1 MFDRRKNRSQRVDLT
16 LTIEASEAEDP
27 RELLM
32 SLSSESFEYHLT
44 PRGWVEG
51 SQKLDFGAV
60 RHRETPQDRVLT
72 LIRFE
77 KIACFS
83 CEMEVT
89 EKEVW
94 RSDDPGMIKTL
105 TRKFGSAPSFFLQE
119 A

>member
-1 MFDRRKNRSQRVDLT
+1 
-16 LTIEASEAEDP
+16 
-27 RELLM
+27 M

-51 SQKLDFGAV
+51 SEKLDFGV
-60 RHRETPQDRVLT
+60 ETPRETPQDRVLT

-89 EKEVW
+89 EKELW
-94 RSDDPGMIKTL
+94 RSDDQGLVRVL
-105 TRKFGSAPSFFLQE
+105 TRKFGPAPSGFLWENQYC
-119 A
+119 